1 MLGVEVSE
9 IGATL
14 IALSIPGVK
23 PVFDRFI
30 LRKNRTENSSGN
42 EGYNKNN
49 IKTYGSGATRLSTL
63 LRSQHTELGSRENTT
78 NYATD
83 IRADNAQ
90 TDASSTANSTDGIYV
105 RVDFDVKEGRAS
117 MA

>member
-30 LRKNRTENSSGN
+30 LRKNSAENSSDN
-42 EGYNKNN
+42 AGYHKSN

-63 LRSQHTELGSRENTT
+63 LRSQHTELGSRETT
-78 NYATD
+78 NYATN

-90 TDASSTANSTDGIYV
+90 TDASSTANSTEGIYV